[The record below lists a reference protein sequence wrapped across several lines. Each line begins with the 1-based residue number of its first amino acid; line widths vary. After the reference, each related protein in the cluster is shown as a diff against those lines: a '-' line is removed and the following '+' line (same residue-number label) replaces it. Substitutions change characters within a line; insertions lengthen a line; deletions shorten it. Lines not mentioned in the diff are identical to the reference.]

1 MLEGRR
7 KRRHGGDADLPEEKS
22 EGGRRLTFWRRWKE
36 GVEITAKS
44 FASEFTNLRG
54 Y

>member
-1 MLEGRR
+1 MRVLEGRR
-7 KRRHGGDADLPEEKS
+7 KLRHGGDADLPEEKS
-22 EGGRRLTFWRRWKE
+22 EGGRRWKE
-36 GVEITAKS
+36 EVEITAKT